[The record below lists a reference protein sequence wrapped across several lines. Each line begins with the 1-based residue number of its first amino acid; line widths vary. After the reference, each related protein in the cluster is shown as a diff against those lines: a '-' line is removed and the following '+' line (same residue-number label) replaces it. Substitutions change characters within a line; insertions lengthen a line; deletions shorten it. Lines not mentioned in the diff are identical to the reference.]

1 MKAGIV
7 IDDWKLGIF
16 KKHLNKSKYQYEV
29 KNGITKDTL
38 SIFVEFE
45 NVGILETIVKA
56 ANDEAATSKQTLH

>member
-7 IDDWKLGIF
+7 IDDWKLNIF
-16 KKHLNKSKYQYEV
+16 KKHLDSSKYQYEV

-45 NVGILETIVKA
+45 NFGVLETIVKA